1 MGGRNSK
8 LLSPPDLVCSQNIV
22 RRRVDTCPRI
32 NSAYGAPRLK
42 NVSANVSATP
52 KMACDTENSLRNR
65 PSLATLNPVPNERI
79 LAAHGQLCIFTSYRV
94 RQPIK
99 ETSFRV
105 FKGQTDCL
113 RYVFQSPI

>member
-42 NVSANVSATP
+42 MSPRMSP
-52 KMACDTENSLRNR
+52 RHRKW
-65 PSLATLNPVPNERI
+65 LATLKT
-79 LAAHGQLCIFTSYRV
+79 AC
-94 RQPIK
+94 
-99 ETSFRV
+99 ETDQV
-105 FKGQTDCL
+105 L
-113 RYVFQSPI
+113 RH